1 MTKNP
6 IDKEHLPLP
15 SPESPT
21 ALDEAILAHARAHA
35 PEKSSS
41 YSLGWAGGLATTAVL
56 FVVVYLGNSVDTT
69 RPSPAPAPVLLEQ
82 QRAAAGAAAE
92 ATSAAAKAE
101 TSANFNNPG
110 AIDRAEEEVQAAPL
124 AELAADA
131 AAPRAQKSKDAPRAR
146 LHETLEHL
154 EELVASGKQ
163 EQAQQQYL
171 ELRMACQ
178 QCELP
183 ASLAEALELLAEDSH
198 SLPNR

>member
-1 MTKNP
+1 MTNDP

-15 SPESPT
+15 SPESPA

-56 FVVVYLGNSVDTT
+56 FVAVYLGNSVDTT

-82 QRAAAGAAAE
+82 ERAAAGAAAG
-92 ATSAAAKAE
+92 ATGTAAKAE
-101 TSANFNNPG
+101 TSADFNNLD
-110 AIDRAEEEVQAAPL
+110 AMDRAEEEVQAAPL

-131 AAPRAQKSKDAPRAR
+131 AAPRVQKSKDDPRTR

-154 EELVASGKQ
+154 KELVASGKQ
-163 EQAQQQYL
+163 EQAQQKYL

-178 QCELP
+178 QCGLP
-183 ASLAEALELLAEDSH
+183 ASLAEALEMVAEDNH